1 MIAIQMPPQEKDE
14 APTSGS
20 SLSTIAFLN
29 YDEDEAENQKN
40 NDSFIIHPTT
50 SLPILIMID
59 GFSVALVVPLL
70 NQYYQD
76 AGVTSASL
84 RELLS
89 SLFSTSQIIGALV
102 MGALSDSGILSR
114 KHILYVSF
122 LGSALSYSL
131 IVYGGM
137 KGLIVSRVVVG
148 AVKQTS
154 TISTSMISTY
164 TTKQERSRYMG
175 RISACATAAFI
186 IGPSVGAYLYKNVD
200 KKAPA
205 LLAAILFV
213 LNFILAAIL
222 LPEKDE
228 QKEKQIRQKSEDNEQ
243 KHKPSK
249 ANKFTSFAQNLK
261 ACFTSQELT
270 AVVICSLLYHWVL
283 RATSYASM
291 ASFYEEMFSIEPHQ
305 RGYLSSYQSTL
316 SLLFQT
322 FFVQSALRFFGGD
335 YRAACAAA
343 AGVAIATTLE
353 LGGNFYIFLVLICPI
368 IAVANSL
375 LSLSLR
381 SLVTQIAPPESL
393 GSVLAALD
401 VMRNAASVSV
411 PFYRTIL
418 FRLLACTTDEDSQA
432 AMLGDPCPRMWLKS
446 SLLHWV
452 VATIAM
458 GRLLLRKHDAVKKD
472 D

>member
-1 MIAIQMPPQEKDE
+1 MIAIPMPPQEKFRDE

-20 SLSTIAFLN
+20 SLSTVGLLN
-29 YDEDEAENQKN
+29 YDEEEDENQKS

-50 SLPILIMID
+50 SLPILNMID
-59 GFSVALVVPLL
+59 MFSVALVVPLL

-89 SLFSTSQIIGALV
+89 SLFSSSQIIGALV
-102 MGALSDSGILSR
+102 MGALSDSGIMSR

-137 KGLIVSRVVVG
+137 KGLIISRVVVG

-164 TTKQERSRYMG
+164 TTKQERSRHMG
-175 RISACATAAFI
+175 RLSACSTAAFI
-186 IGPSVGAYLYKNVD
+186 VGPSVGAYLYKNVD

-222 LPEKDE
+222 LPKKDE
-228 QKEKQIRQKSEDNEQ
+228 QKDKELRQSEDKEQ
-243 KHKPSK
+243 KQKPSK

-261 ACFTSQELT
+261 ACFTSQELS
-270 AVVICSLLYHWVL
+270 AVVICTLIYHWVL
-283 RATSYASM
+283 RATSYSSM

-305 RGYLSSYQSTL
+305 RGYLSSYQSVL
-316 SLLFQT
+316 SFLFQT
-322 FFVQSALRFFGGD
+322 FFVQSALHFFGGD

-401 VMRNAASVSV
+401 VMQNAASVFV

-418 FRLLACTTDEDSQA
+418 FMACTTNEDSQA
-432 AMLGDPCPRMWLKS
+432 AMLGDPSPRMWLKS

-452 VATIAM
+452 VATIVM
-458 GRLLLRKHDAVKKD
+458 SRLLLRNENAVKKD
-472 D
+472 V